1 MNTHTKQLVITDE
14 TVLAFYRENPNID
27 ITSMNLVF
35 IDVLKKLSTN
45 LTETLV
51 NTVNSKILNTLT
63 QLSGSISDIKHELS
77 NISRDMISQINTKLH
92 ENKKEH
98 IETMNMILT
107 NNSLSN
113 YEKIGSIIDKQNE
126 TLISKTTS
134 IISEVVP
141 KTHELYN
148 QKIEST
154 ISSLS
159 NVISERTTQLIETST
174 KDNPENAIKEYLKQI
189 ESYMDKTV
197 HTIQQPIYAFI
208 QSSEQRTI
216 VDLQLLKEKL
226 ISQNTSQ
233 DTLSLE
239 IREFLNKYKYNS
251 SIKGNVSETELYY
264 ILQQLFPTDEVLDCR
279 GETATCD
286 YRVNRLYKTKPTIL
300 FENKDYTRSANTEEV
315 TKFCRDLSIQRTHGI
330 FLSQNSNITYKR
342 DFQIDIVDGLIHVYV
357 CNVKYNR
364 EKIQIAVDII
374 DNLSQKME
382 YITQHT
388 AETSGFHISK
398 EDLEGLMDEYT
409 EFNARKA
416 QLVDIVRNSTKQTI
430 EKIEELQLFALKR
443 VLTRNGALQA
453 DDEFKCRFCNSFTG
467 KNRASLGAHV
477 RGCKFNPAKTAN
489 A

>member
-1 MNTHTKQLVITDE
+1 
-14 TVLAFYRENPNID
+14 
-27 ITSMNLVF
+27 
-35 IDVLKKLSTN
+35 
-45 LTETLV
+45 
-51 NTVNSKILNTLT
+51 
-63 QLSGSISDIKHELS
+63 
-77 NISRDMISQINTKLH
+77 
-92 ENKKEH
+92 
-98 IETMNMILT
+98 
-107 NNSLSN
+107 
-113 YEKIGSIIDKQNE
+113 
-126 TLISKTTS
+126 
-134 IISEVVP
+134 
-141 KTHELYN
+141 
-148 QKIEST
+148 
-154 ISSLS
+154 
-159 NVISERTTQLIETST
+159 
-174 KDNPENAIKEYLKQI
+174 
-189 ESYMDKTV
+189 MDKTV
-197 HTIQQPIYAFI
+197 QTIQQPIYAFI

-264 ILQQLFPTDEVLDCR
+264 ILQQLFPTEEVLDCR